1 MTRNEL
7 INLAQSIYSS
17 EDKVTRKLIRD
28 AGVFDSLWEKEFG
41 TWAEYLRQSEV
52 SLDRLSTRTNYQLAR
67 HVSMDTIRVFDK
79 QKEGLDEKYVKSSD
93 ARFQSI
99 LCGSDIHDKLCDPF
113 YRRLFIDTAR
123 RLEPEKI
130 VLAGDI
136 FDLYEFSRYT
146 KDPRKMEIVEAI
158 NWVCNFIKDLRE
170 ASPNSE
176 IVFISGNHENRLF
189 KHLADNSPIM
199 MQVLGDFH
207 GMTISSVLGLDRYEV
222 NYVSKD
228 TFAVFNESDLR
239 KEIAKNYY
247 VAFDTV
253 LFHHFPYAKTWGLPG
268 INGHHHK
275 HLVSHHFSA
284 TRGPYEW
291 HQLGAGHVRQA
302 EYCEGELW
310 QNGFCIIHVDTHKK
324 QCQFEYI
331 DCSYD
336 LCVVGGQAYVRTED
350 EIVKL

>member
-1 MTRNEL
+1 MNRQEL
-7 INLAQSIYSS
+7 ISLAKQIYSTN
-17 EDKVTRKLIRD
+17 DKVTRKLVRD
-28 AGVFDSLWEKEFG
+28 FGVNDSEWEKEFG
-41 TWAEYLRQSEV
+41 TWTEFLRQSEI
-52 SLDRLSTRTNYQLAR
+52 SYDRLSSRTNLQLAR
-67 HVSMDTIRVFDK
+67 HVSVDSLRVFDK
-79 QKEGLDEKYVKSSD
+79 QKDGLDEKYVKFNDS
-93 ARFQSI
+93 RFQSI

-113 YRRLFIDTAR
+113 FRRLFIETAR
-123 RLEPEKI
+123 RLEPNKI
-130 VLAGDI
+130 VLPGDI

-146 KDPRKMEIVEAI
+146 KDPRKMEIIEAI
-158 NWVCNFIKDLRE
+158 KWVGDFIKDLRE

-176 IVFISGNHENRLF
+176 ITIISGNHENRLF

-199 MQVLGDFH
+199 LQLLGDYH
-207 GMTISSVLGLDRYEV
+207 GMSISSILGLDRYEV
-222 NYVSKD
+222 NYISKD
-228 TFAVFNESDLR
+228 SFTVFNESDLR

-247 VAFDTV
+247 VAYDTV
-253 LFHHFPYAKTWGLPG
+253 LFHHFPYARSWGLAG
-268 INGHHHK
+268 VNGHHHK

-284 TRGPYEW
+284 LRGPYEW

-336 LCVVGGQAYVRTED
+336 MCVIGGNSYTRFD
-350 EIVKL
+350 NEIVKI